1 MEDNMPTDTDEVRVS
16 IRLSPQAK
24 EAVDEIQRLG
34 DYKSMQEAIRRAIS
48 DELFLLQQK
57 NAGWTVLLRKGNDY
71 RELVWS

>member
-1 MEDNMPTDTDEVRVS
+1 MADDTDEVRVS
-16 IRLSPQAK
+16 IRLSPQARD
-24 EAVDEIQRLG
+24 AVEEIQRLG

-57 NAGWTVLLRKGNDY
+57 KEGWTVLLRKGSDY